1 MPDTPAARFLIVDD
15 DEVLMKSLCNTLR
28 NKGYETVGC
37 DSGQAALTAL
47 QTTRFDLLLTDLMM
61 PGMDGMALLKIAREA
76 DPDLVCVLMTG
87 AGTIASAVEA
97 MKAGAL
103 DYILKP
109 FKLGAIL
116 PVLSRSL
123 TMGRLRKENMALD
136 RRVREQVIELEAANQ
151 ELEAFSYSISHDL
164 RAPLRAVDG
173 FSNMLLRQAEWRLLA
188 EDRDLLGRIRAGAE
202 QMSKLVDGLLNLS
215 RLGRQSLSK
224 GPTDLGGLV
233 AEVLDGLSKEREG
246 RKLEIRVSD
255 LPECIGDATLL
266 KVVFVN
272 LISNAIKFTAKKE
285 VAVVEIGCSGQNG
298 KTVYS
303 VRDNGEGFDMEYVH
317 KLFAAFQRLHSRD
330 EFEGTGLGL
339 SIVQR
344 IIQRH
349 GGRIWA
355 EAEVAKGAAFYF
367 TLT

>member
-1 MPDTPAARFLIVDD
+1 
-15 DEVLMKSLCNTLR
+15 
-28 NKGYETVGC
+28 
-37 DSGQAALTAL
+37 
-47 QTTRFDLLLTDLMM
+47 
-61 PGMDGMALLKIAREA
+61 
-76 DPDLVCVLMTG
+76 
-87 AGTIASAVEA
+87 
-97 MKAGAL
+97 
-103 DYILKP
+103 
-109 FKLGAIL
+109 
-116 PVLSRSL
+116 
-123 TMGRLRKENMALD
+123 MALD